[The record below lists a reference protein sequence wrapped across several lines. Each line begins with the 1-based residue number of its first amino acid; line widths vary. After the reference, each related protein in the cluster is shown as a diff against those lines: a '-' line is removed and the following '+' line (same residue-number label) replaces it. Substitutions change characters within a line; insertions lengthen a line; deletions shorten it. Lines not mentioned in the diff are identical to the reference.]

1 MTIFFLLLA
10 LTSLCAARQLR
21 KWRDEDDMAAV
32 ERILNQWAAQERAKH
47 PRNPR
52 TGQFRK
58 EYGRFIFP
66 HEHN

>member
-52 TGQFRK
+52 TGRFRK
-58 EYGRFIFP
+58 EYARHTIFP
-66 HEHN
+66 T

>member
-1 MTIFFLLLA
+1 MLIFFLLLA
-10 LTSLCAARQLR
+10 LTGLCAARQIQLWKR
-21 KWRDEDDMAAV
+21 EDDEAAI
-32 ERILNQWAAQERAKH
+32 ECILDQWAAQERAKH